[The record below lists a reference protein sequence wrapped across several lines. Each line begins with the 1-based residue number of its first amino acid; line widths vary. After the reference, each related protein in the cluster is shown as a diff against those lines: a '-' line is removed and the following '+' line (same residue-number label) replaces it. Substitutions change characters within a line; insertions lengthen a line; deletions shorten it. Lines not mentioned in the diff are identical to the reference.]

1 MNAIQILQT
10 TGLTASKYNEMMS
23 ISGILCG
30 FVLTF
35 TLLLF
40 ISQIK

>member
-1 MNAIQILQT
+1 MNSMQILEI
-10 TGLTASKYNEMMS
+10 TGLSVDKYNEMMAQ
-23 ISGILCG
+23 SGILCG
-30 FVLTF
+30 FILTF

>member
-1 MNAIQILQT
+1 MNSIQILQA
-10 TGLTASKYNEMMS
+10 TGLGVAKYNEMMAQ
-23 ISGILCG
+23 SGILCG
-30 FVLTF
+30 FILTF

>member
-1 MNAIQILQT
+1 MNSLEILQM
-10 TGLTASKYNEMMS
+10 TGLNLDKYNEMMAL
-23 ISGILCG
+23 SGILCG
-30 FVLTF
+30 FILTF